1 MNKLKALYFCHTKNK
16 CKELDFIYEFLNII
30 KKIAKIIRI
39 KF

>member
-16 CKELDFIYEFLNII
+16 YTELDFIYEFLNII